1 MFAAAQYI
9 YIFPH
14 ISYQLNVTGKDHKI
28 LCLFIVIFGCDGDRF
43 NISITTILIDSI
55 NNKKQKKLSRTTIDL
70 CWPHQRINGIFPF
83 CPIQAPLLLLNSV
96 VCDADSRIVYRIWS
110 IYIDRFF
117 SNFFHLFLPSAREM
131 NGMREKKSIA
141 IFLFGRNLSVVWD
154 KFWRWTVGMNAV
166 QIGRDGKYY
175 QAQYSHHYTTRRIY
189 PFHLRHARVSNVKG
203 NVWHVISV
211 HCIILFCIN

>member
-1 MFAAAQYI
+1 MFVHRYFRLWRRSFQYI
-9 YIFPH
+9 NYHNFDRQYKQQAKKIEQNNDWSVLATPADKRHFPVLPH
-14 ISYQLNVTGKDHKI
+14 SSSASFIEFC
-28 LCLFIVIFGCDGDRF
+28 CLWCRF
-43 NISITTILIDSI
+43 ISIDFFLISFSCI
-55 NNKKQKKLSRTTIDL
+55 QSFVSPISTRNEWNERKKNWK
-70 CWPHQRINGIFPF
+70 W
-83 CPIQAPLLLLNSV
+83 
-96 VCDADSRIVYRIWS
+96 
-110 IYIDRFF
+110 
-117 SNFFHLFLPSAREM
+117 
-131 NGMREKKSIA
+131 SIA
-141 IFLFGRNLSVVWD
+141 IFLFGRNLSVVLD

>member
-1 MFAAAQYI
+1 MYAAAQLYI

-28 LCLFIVIFGCDGDRF
+28 WCLFIVIFGCDGDRF

-131 NGMREKKSIA
+131 NGMREKKIENDRSRY
-141 IFLFGRNLSVVWD
+141 FCLVE
-154 KFWRWTVGMNAV
+154 
-166 QIGRDGKYY
+166 
-175 QAQYSHHYTTRRIY
+175 IY
-189 PFHLRHARVSNVKG
+189 RSFETSFDDELLV
-203 NVWHVISV
+203 
-211 HCIILFCIN
+211 